1 MKDGWGKY
9 NPTDPEN
16 WLHFIACACT
26 VGFVGIVFLS
36 LVLPYL

>member
-16 WLHFIACACT
+16 WLHFIAYAC
-26 VGFVGIVFLS
+26 VVVFIGIVLLS